1 MQRNAVTAVL
11 ARLGA
16 SLVALF
22 LLALP
27 AAAAERALIDFI
39 GFSDDA
45 KYFAFEE
52 FGIGDGSGA
61 AYSTIYVIDLSQD
74 KWVTGSPFAVDTLDD
89 ADPEAR
95 PLHEVRAT
103 ALAQAQPML
112 TELGIT
118 EPVQIVALNGD
129 GEHADRKTLSWWTP
143 RCCGIDQ
150 TEESEFTLSLS
161 ETPAKGADNCQDTY
175 AEGMG
180 VVGYTLTVDVDDEHK
195 ELHADGAVLPA
206 SRRCTL
212 GYSIYGVV
220 QPMDSN
226 YGRVAIIASW
236 PFGFEGPDRRFLA
249 VPIDA
254 P

>member
-1 MQRNAVTAVL
+1 MRRDAVKAAL

-16 SLVALF
+16 SLVAIF

-27 AAAAERALIDFI
+27 AHAAERALIDFI
-39 GFSDDA
+39 GFSEDA
-45 KYFAFEE
+45 RYFAFEE

-61 AYSTIYVIDLSQD
+61 AYATIYVIDLNED
-74 KWVTGSPFAVDTLDD
+74 KWVTGSPFAIDTLDD
-89 ADPEAR
+89 VDPEAR
-95 PLHEVRAT
+95 PLFDVRAEVL
-103 ALAQAQPML
+103 ALAQPML

-118 EPVQIVALNGD
+118 EPAQIVALNGD
-129 GEHADRKTLSWWTP
+129 GEHEDRTTLSWWTP
-143 RCCGIDQ
+143 RCCGIDE
-150 TEESEFTLSLS
+150 TEESEFKLTLS
-161 ETPAKGADNCQDTY
+161 EQAAKGADNCQDTY
-175 AEGMG
+175 AEGMD
-180 VVGYTLTVDVDDEHK
+180 VVGYTLEVDGDGEHRV
-195 ELHADGAVLPA
+195 LHADGEMLPA

-220 QPMDSN
+220 QPMDST

-249 VPIDA
+249 APIDT

>member
-1 MQRNAVTAVL
+1 MRRIAVTAAL

-16 SLVALF
+16 SLAALF
-22 LLALP
+22 FLMLP
-27 AAAAERALIDFI
+27 VQAAERALIDFI
-39 GFSDDA
+39 GFSEDA

-61 AYSTIYVIDLSQD
+61 AYSTIYVVDLSAD
-74 KWVTGSPFAVDTLDD
+74 KWVSGSPFAVDTLDED
-89 ADPEAR
+89 DPEQI
-95 PLHEVRAT
+95 PLHVVRAEAM
-103 ALAQAQPML
+103 ALAAPML
-112 TELGIT
+112 DELGIT
-118 EPVQIVALNGD
+118 KPVQIVALNGD
-129 GEHADRKTLSWWTP
+129 GEHTDGARLSWWTP
-143 RCCGIDQ
+143 RCCGIDD
-150 TEESEFTLSLS
+150 TEDSEFKLTLS
-161 ETPAKGADNCQDTY
+161 EHPAKGADNCQDTY
-175 AEGMG
+175 AEGID
-180 VVGYTLTVDVDDEHK
+180 VVGYSLSVDAEDEHR
-195 ELHADGAVLPA
+195 ELHADGEVLPA

-249 VPIDA
+249 VPIDT